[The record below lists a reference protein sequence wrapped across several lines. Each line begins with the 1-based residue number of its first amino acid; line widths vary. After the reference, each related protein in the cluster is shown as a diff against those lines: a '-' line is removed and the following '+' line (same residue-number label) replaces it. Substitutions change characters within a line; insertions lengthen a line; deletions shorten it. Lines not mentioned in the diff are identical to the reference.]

1 MTTIPNLTTNLTADG
16 EYAFPAQIPGRELLL
31 SISGTFGSGTVKP
44 GYSDPAGN
52 FVAFK
57 DDSGSDYSTT
67 VARGWRV
74 LLPYPGIPALKI
86 TGSTSPS
93 LTLTLTP
100 TA

>member
-1 MTTIPNLTTNLTADG
+1 MTKLTNFITPVTADG
-16 EYAFPAQIPGRELLL
+16 EYEFPVQIPGRAQLM

-44 GYSDPAGN
+44 GYSDPDGN
-52 FVAFK
+52 FVAYK
-57 DDSGSDYSTT
+57 DDSGTDYSTT

-74 LLPYPGIPALKI
+74 LLPSPGIPAIKV